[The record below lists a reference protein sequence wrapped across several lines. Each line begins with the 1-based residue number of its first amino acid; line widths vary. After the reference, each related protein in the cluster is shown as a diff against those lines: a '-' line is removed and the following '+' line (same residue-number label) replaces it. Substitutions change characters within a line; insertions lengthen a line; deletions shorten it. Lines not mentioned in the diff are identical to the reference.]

1 MSGKQIPTQK
11 NSAVAA
17 FSLKTVI
24 RLSTLREL
32 IRTAGFGFI
41 TMITLSNFVL

>member
-17 FSLKTVI
+17 FFLKTVI
-24 RLSTLREL
+24 RLSTLREPALSFYIVLSMGHFIKIL
-32 IRTAGFGFI
+32 I
-41 TMITLSNFVL
+41 